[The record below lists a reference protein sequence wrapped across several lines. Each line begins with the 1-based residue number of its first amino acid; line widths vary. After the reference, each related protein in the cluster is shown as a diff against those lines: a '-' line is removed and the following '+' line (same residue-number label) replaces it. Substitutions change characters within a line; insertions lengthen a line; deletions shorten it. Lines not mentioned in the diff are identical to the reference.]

1 MLWSL
6 IIGMLVVA
14 LGVPIGDFLYKKT
27 KEEMKS
33 GQRWFKIIV
42 VTGLLGAIIAIFI
55 RNDFLFFTF
64 LFISIVTSRSLKR

>member
-1 MLWSL
+1 
-6 IIGMLVVA
+6 MLVVA